1 MLKKAVEFASKSH
14 EGQFRKGTS
23 IPYISHPLEAAVI
36 ASLMTDD
43 EELICATVL
52 HDVVEDAGVSESQ
65 LIELFNTRIASLVV
79 LESEDKSKSWQER
92 KATTIQRVKTAE
104 LDIKI
109 MTLADKLSNMRSTAR
124 DYLLIGDDLW
134 LRFNE
139 CRKEKQAWYYI
150 GIVDSLQELSESPY
164 YKEYKALC
172 EKVFK

>member
-1 MLKKAVEFASKSH
+1 
-14 EGQFRKGTS
+14 
-23 IPYISHPLEAAVI
+23 
-36 ASLMTDD
+36 MTDD

-52 HDVVEDAGVSESQ
+52 HDVVEDAGVTESQ
-65 LIELFNTRIASLVV
+65 LIALFNTRIASLVV
-79 LESEDKSKSWQER
+79 LESEDKSKSWEER
-92 KATTIQRVKTAE
+92 KATTIRRVKTAG

-139 CRKEKQAWYYI
+139 SRKEKQAWYYM
-150 GIVDSLQELSESPY
+150 GIVDSISELSESPY
-164 YKEYKALC
+164 YKEYKSLC